1 MKKFLIFL
9 FTLITFLIIIS
20 AYLHL
25 VHSTIASY
33 FITATLLL
41 FITFDILCLAWI
53 YRSKSMN
60 KSEKW
65 MYGIAVVLVGWIGG
79 LLYLV
84 RRKNNILN

>member
-1 MKKFLIFL
+1 
-9 FTLITFLIIIS
+9 
-20 AYLHL
+20 
-25 VHSTIASY
+25 
-33 FITATLLL
+33 
-41 FITFDILCLAWI
+41 
-53 YRSKSMN
+53 MN